1 MRVFLFGAYGRLGS
15 VLSSVLLK
23 NSYSV
28 LRQGRQ
34 ASAECCFDPT
44 NHQLLMSELQNYNPD
59 VIVNLIGLTNLQT
72 NETNNDLALLV
83 NTKIPE
89 YITRHLT
96 SRPDKKKPKLIHI
109 STDQVYSKEG
119 FNTEEDALPIN
130 RYGKT
135 KLLGEKF
142 AIAAGGIVLR
152 TNYIGTSEKSDLDTF
167 SDWAVKSLRQQTTIN
182 AFCDIYLNPV
192 HVSTLCNLIQESIYN
207 YKPGIYNVGCRGF
220 FSKADLILEIARG
233 LNLSSEPVKLVNANF
248 PDGVKRPKNMVMDV
262 SKFEENFGIKLPC
275 FREEFEKTLKD
286 YL

>member
-15 VLSSVLLK
+15 VLSSVLSK
-23 NSYSV
+23 SGHSV

-34 ASAECCFDPT
+34 ASAEYSFDPT
-44 NHQLLMSELQNYNPD
+44 NHQRLMSELQNCNPD

-72 NETNNDLALLV
+72 NETNNELALLV

-89 YITRHLT
+89 YITRHLS
-96 SRPDKKKPKLIHI
+96 SRPDNKQPKFIHI

-152 TNYIGTSEKSDLDTF
+152 TNYIGTSKANDLNTF
-167 SDWAVKSLRQQTTIN
+167 SDWVVESLRQQTTIN
-182 AFCDIYLNPV
+182 AFCDIHFNPL
-192 HVSTLCNLIQESIYN
+192 HVSTLCNLIQETIYN
-207 YKPGIYNVGCRGF
+207 YRPGIYNAGCRGF
-220 FSKADLILEIARG
+220 FSKAELILEIARG
-233 LNLSSEPVKLVNANF
+233 LNLSSEAVKVVNANF

-262 SKFEENFGIKLPC
+262 SNFEENFGTKLPS
-275 FREEFEKTLKD
+275 FKEEFEKTLRD